1 MKETLIE
8 YTKKTIKKVLQE
20 SGYIE
25 NQESCVPL
33 EDKGAVGY
41 LDLEVSGNDG
51 SEVEDDDDRD
61 PEVEEAVGALE
72 EEDAV
77 GEHEEERDQAA

>member
-8 YTKKTIKKVLQE
+8 DTKKTIKKMLQE
-20 SGYIE
+20 SRYIK

-41 LDLEVSGNDG
+41 LDLEVSGNDE
-51 SEVEDDDDRD
+51 SEVEDDNDRE

-77 GEHEEERDQAA
+77 GGCEEGHDQAA